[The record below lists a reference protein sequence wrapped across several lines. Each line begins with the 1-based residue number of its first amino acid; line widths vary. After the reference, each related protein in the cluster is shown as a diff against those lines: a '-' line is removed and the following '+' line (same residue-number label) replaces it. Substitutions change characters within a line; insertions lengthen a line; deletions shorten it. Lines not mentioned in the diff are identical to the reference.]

1 VNPLGVIADRVAG
14 LSATW
19 ILVSWTVPVLQTF
32 PVIGT
37 VTTQPALEHTKLLSP
52 GLAQCLVMLTVE
64 LTVSLHVADAVFS
77 EFITWLPKL
86 PLAVAVFVNVS
97 AVESNTTE

>member
-1 VNPLGVIADRVAG
+1 MFVNC
-14 LSATW
+14 
-19 ILVSWTVPVLQTF
+19 TVPVLQTV

-37 VTTQPALEHTKLLSP
+37 VTTQPLLVHTKLLSP
-52 GLAQCLVMLTVE
+52 GLAQCLSIVTVE
-64 LTVSLHVADAVFS
+64 LTLMLHVADAVFS

-97 AVESNTTE
+97 AVEVNTTE

>member
-1 VNPLGVIADRVAG
+1 M
-14 LSATW
+14 
-19 ILVSWTVPVLQTF
+19 LVSWTVPVLQTV
-32 PVIGT
+32 PKIGT
-37 VTTQPALEHTKLLSP
+37 VTTQPLLEHCKLLFP

-77 EFITWLPKL
+77 EFITWLPNL
-86 PLAVAVFVNVS
+86 PLAVAMFVNVS